1 MKDFSKQHSWIY
13 NRQSFRPL
21 LLVGII
27 VCTGTTVALCL
38 IGTLR
43 VSSAHPAGSRAIVA
57 LQERD
62 PTGLTDEAFRLVSAV
77 HPVHVDGSRVFIRNN
92 ETGEVTVVN
101 LASGDVKHVSPQSK
115 YGDVILDDK

>member
-1 MKDFSKQHSWIY
+1 MKDFRKDRPWIY

-21 LLVGII
+21 LLVGLI

-43 VSSAHPAGSRAIVA
+43 ESNSTSRAMVA

-62 PTGLTDEAFRLVSAV
+62 PTGLTDEAFRLVSV
-77 HPVHVDGSRVFIRNN
+77 IHPVHVEGSRVFIRNN

-101 LASGDVKHVSPQSK
+101 LASGDVRHVSPQSK
-115 YGDVILDDK
+115 YGDVVLDDK

>member
-1 MKDFSKQHSWIY
+1 MKDFSKDHSLINNW
-13 NRQSFRPL
+13 QSFRPL
-21 LLVGII
+21 LLVGLI

-38 IGTLR
+38 TLR
-43 VSSAHPAGSRAIVA
+43 DSSTYPAGSRAIVA

-62 PTGLTDEAFRLVSAV
+62 PSGLTDEAFRLVSAV
-77 HPVHVDGSRVFIRNN
+77 HPVHVEGSRVFIRNN

-115 YGDVILDDK
+115 YGDVVLDDK

>member
-1 MKDFSKQHSWIY
+1 MKDFRKDRSWIY

-21 LLVGII
+21 LLVGLI
-27 VCTGTTVALCL
+27 VCTGTTVSLCL

-43 VSSAHPAGSRAIVA
+43 ESDAGSRAMVA

-62 PTGLTDEAFRLVSAV
+62 PTGLTDEAFRLVSV
-77 HPVHVDGSRVFIRNN
+77 LHPVHVEGSRVFIRNN

-101 LASGDVKHVSPQSK
+101 LASGDVRHVSPQSK
-115 YGDVILDDK
+115 YGDVVLDDK